1 MNQHDLHQAH
11 IVWLAT
17 SNFDVFA
24 TLKFRNGYDI
34 SPWTAQRILSIYL
47 NKLDR
52 EHFGKKEIRAGQRVL
67 RHVYLHKGQSG
78 KNTHFHI
85 AFTSIGPVP
94 RFCALAHWLWED
106 SFRETCGVTSQ
117 VTPVRSHLAASV
129 YALHEFGKLGAD
141 TFLGELSHT

>member
-1 MNQHDLHQAH
+1 MINKNVQQAH
-11 IVWLAT
+11 IDWLAT

-24 TLKFRNGYDI
+24 TLKYRNGYDI
-34 SPWTAQRILSIYL
+34 SPRAAERILSIYL

-85 AFTSIGPVP
+85 AFTSIGPVQ

-106 SFRETCGVTSQ
+106 SFQETCGVTSQ
-117 VTPVRSHLAASV
+117 VTPVRSKEATAV
-129 YALHEFGKLGAD
+129 YALHEFSRLGVD
-141 TFLGELSHT
+141 TFVHQLSHI